1 MAQNVG
7 FNENGASPDSSAMLD
22 VSSTAKGILIPRM
35 TEAERMAIAGP
46 AQSLMIYQ
54 TDQDSG
60 FYFNQGHPASPNWLR
75 LTTANDS
82 NYWVKA
88 DTNLSYTEGNVIIG
102 TPPASPYQRL
112 SISSNKVGA
121 NLRLNQEVDTLGS
134 EISFFNLDDFKWSIG
149 STNDSNAMGE
159 SFFMYNNDRS
169 NFDFLLD
176 GDNGNLGIGTT
187 SPQGKLH
194 LFGDGSLG
202 AGARIIFG
210 DDYRSTTNQW
220 NTFIGES
227 GWDSNTDSDQLQIHG
242 RQGTYF
248 TVGSPNDRLD
258 TAAFINSFGRLELYQ
273 AKQSAHFIRMFA
285 DTGQVGLWYSSDSSY
300 YALFSDRSNG
310 TFMPSGSIGLFGGK
324 TSSTSAIRWMVDAD
338 GRMGIGNNGPT
349 HALQLGSYSTHQ
361 DQFISIKTGGGNF
374 WKAGLIFKHFND
386 NLGFSIYSD
395 EVTNNLFIDR
405 HDSDTNTVFSIDR
418 ITGEVGIGINDAVFN
433 LDVRSQGVDNA
444 ALIGVGNSD
453 LSHFVSIFAGRQ
465 NDPNPYIMWKEG
477 DPLRFA
483 TDESSYTEKMRLT
496 NDGNLGIG
504 ETNPQA
510 RLDVLDNAVIGNIS
524 IGAES
529 NDQAASSVHAGD
541 GFLTTPWL
549 YTNAIEA
556 PSERGTGST
565 LITVGNDGN
574 YGANDQINFITS
586 GTRQVEIGSNGRVL
600 IGTVSSSNALLTLAN
615 DGGTLN
621 SGLQFSTSTGDDWYI
636 HQNTNKGLTFRDD
649 GTDRMVIDNKGFVA
663 IGGITSPI
671 APLHVEDATAASDV
685 VMVLS
690 DDAEI
695 GVPDGEDFEIVH
707 VDDATGA
714 ITNRRFKINSSGV
727 VTINGGATT
736 VTSDSTFKINVEP
749 IQNVLADLQYLEGI
763 YHHWDTTN
771 TNPGRFQTRRT
782 IGFIAQKLQ
791 RVYPELVY
799 EDEEGYLS
807 VDYSKFTA
815 VLLQAIKEQQLLI
828 DQQNQNNEKQQYE
841 IDALRDE
848 LESIKKLIKDEE

>member
-1 MAQNVG
+1 MKKLILTYCLLLPLLSMAQNIG
-7 FNENGASPDSSAMLD
+7 FNEDGASPDSSAMLD

-35 TEAERMAIAGP
+35 TQAERLAIAGP

-75 LTTANDS
+75 LTTSNDS

-102 TPPASPYQRL
+102 SPPASPYQRL

-134 EISFFNLDDFKWSIG
+134 EISFFNLNDFKWSIG

-169 NFDFLLD
+169 SFDFLLD
-176 GDNGNLGIGTT
+176 GDNGNLGLGTT

-194 LFGDGSLG
+194 LYGDGSLG
-202 AGARIIFG
+202 AGARIVFG
-210 DDYRSTTNQW
+210 DDYLSTTNQW

-248 TVGSPNDRLD
+248 TVGSPSNSNALD

-273 AKQSAHFIRMFA
+273 AKQSAHFIRMLA
-285 DTGQVGLWYSSDSSY
+285 DTGQVGLWASNDSSGW
-300 YALFSDRSNG
+300 ALFSDHPTAG
-310 TFMPSGSIGLFGGK
+310 TLMQPGAVGLFMTNGPGLAWTVTKEGK
-324 TSSTSAIRWMVDAD
+324 
-338 GRMGIGNNGPT
+338 MGIGTPNTPALELSIGPVDDDTGFETNSDGVLSLFTNGSERVTFSDSLVGINKTVPRKELDVYGSIITSSKPLTAIPNGLDYTLLTNNSGVGML
-349 HALQLGSYSTHQ
+349 ASLNGISTLPL
-361 DQFISIKTGGGNF
+361 DLYAKYIDFKTGASNFGNP
-374 WKAGLIFKHFND
+374 
-386 NLGFSIYSD
+386 
-395 EVTNNLFIDR
+395 TN
-405 HDSDTNTVFSIDR
+405 
-418 ITGEVGIGINDAVFN
+418 
-433 LDVRSQGVDNA
+433 
-444 ALIGVGNSD
+444 
-453 LSHFVSIFAGRQ
+453 
-465 NDPNPYIMWKEG
+465 
-477 DPLRFA
+477 
-483 TDESSYTEKMRLT
+483 MRLDST
-496 NDGNLGIG
+496 GFLGIG

-510 RLDVLDNAVIGNIS
+510 RLDVVDNAVIGNIS

-549 YTNAIEA
+549 YSNAIEA

-574 YGANDQINFITS
+574 YGANDEINFITS
-586 GTRQVEIGSNGRVL
+586 GTKQVEIGSNGRVL
-600 IGTVSSSNALLTLAN
+600 IGTVSSANALLTLAN

-649 GTDRMVIDNKGFVA
+649 GTDRFVIDNKGFVA

-671 APLHVEDATAASDV
+671 APLHVEDANAASDV

-749 IQNVLADLQYLEGI
+749 IKNVLADLQYLEGI

-771 TNPGRFQTRRT
+771 TNPGRFQSRRT

-841 IDALRDE
+841 IDALREE
-848 LESIKKLIKDEE
+848 LESLKKLVKNEE